1 MDDGGRWMMGEG
13 GLWREVDDRGR
24 WVMGGGG

>member
-1 MDDGGRWMMGEG
+1 MDDGGGWMMGKG

-24 WVMGGGG
+24 WVMGEGG